1 MKVVCKSRSGKIL
14 IVTLDRK
21 ERLLLFILYSLVVT
35 QNTGIENNGFADAKE
50 LVVKYLDACDV
61 FD

>member
-21 ERLLLFILYSLVVT
+21 ERFLLFILYSLVVT